1 VPQTKPRIRRPKHP
15 RKEEPL
21 ASAPLDA
28 RVLTLSEAAT
38 YLRVSELSVEA
49 LASQDDL
56 PGRKIEGQWRFLK
69 AALDDWLRSPSP
81 KQRLMKQAG
90 ALRDDPYLDEML
102 EKIYRERGRPMVE
115 DE

>member
-1 VPQTKPRIRRPKHP
+1 VPQTRSRVRRAKHP
-15 RKEEPL
+15 RKAEPL
-21 ASAPLDA
+21 TTAPLDA
-28 RVLTLSEAAT
+28 EVLTLSEAAA

-69 AALDDWLRSPSP
+69 AALDDWLRAPSP

-90 ALRDDPYLDEML
+90 ALRDDPYMEEML
-102 EKIYRERGRPMVE
+102 ENIYRKRGRPMVE